1 MRYCS
6 VFSTPRVFDFSTF
19 DKRLFVFISVRT
31 IYPALDKSAMAENLL
46 QFELKYWQK
55 KSGTNN

>member
-6 VFSTPRVFDFSTF
+6 VFGTPRVFEFSTF

-31 IYPALDKSAMAENLL
+31 VDPALDKSTMTEELL
-46 QFELKYWQK
+46 QFELKH
-55 KSGTNN
+55 

>member
-6 VFSTPRVFDFSTF
+6 VFGIPRVFELSSF

-31 IYPALDKSAMAENLL
+31 IDPALDKSAMAEDLTAVRTKIMTKEIGN
-46 QFELKYWQK
+46 
-55 KSGTNN
+55 